1 MKDDDLQKYHR
12 IAMDNSELA
21 LRALRNGDIGKF
33 KELSERAFEYEKKAA
48 LGMYNQHVEPS
59 RSVLFRSAGYI
70 ALDNADF
77 IEAKKLYEYALEGD
91 VPGEISEELEEL
103 RTEIDRIQT
112 ENENLIQVALT
123 FLNNKP
129 KPITVQDIESDI
141 ERALGAFKEN
151 EINRDYVSEYLRR
164 QFSIDSDKHTILD
177 EGYEPWI
184 DARKGE
190 VDKRFWERY
199 KNYLLKDQKWAPDT
213 VDKLD
218 DITDDVLDRLKNPKT
233 EGDWDKRGMVVGQV
247 QSGKTSNYIGLMSK
261 AADYGY
267 KIIVVLAGLTKDLR
281 SQTQLRTD
289 LGFLGWDTQ
298 VDRESPGESRNFG
311 VSKYDSRPQAHYLTT
326 SALDGDFKSTSR
338 RIVGVNPRVA
348 GHLVLVVKKNPT
360 VLKEFIRW
368 FSDLGDEL
376 GDGKKLVK
384 RLPLLVIDDEADNA
398 SINISP
404 NTVSTINGLIRSLLS
419 LFQQSAY
426 VGYTATPFAN
436 VFIPLTEDEDDIS
449 RGLNV
454 RLSEFW
460 KYSGRDLFPKD
471 FILNIP
477 APSNYIGPKEIFGLD
492 GEISSEPD
500 KEYQGLPLLKEI
512 KPIEYSVYF
521 PDKHKKDDPL
531 PDNLPESLKLAI
543 KSFILTCAIR
553 RARGQIKVHNS
564 MLVHVTRF
572 VRWQNKIASLIN
584 RLLKNWQQQIQYSQG
599 TIVSELK
606 ELYDKEFYAIT
617 DMVIEDERYDDTIIR
632 HLDWFEVETQL
643 KKSSAKIKVRAIHG
657 DSTQEGLEGFE
668 NISSLDYYQYRHTG
682 LSVIAVGGNKLSR
695 GLTLEGLSVSYYLRA
710 SVMYDTLMQMG
721 RWFGYRHGYLD
732 LCRLYT
738 SGELIK
744 WYKYITVAS
753 EELREEFEQMKRERK
768 SPKNFGIK
776 VRRSPGVLKITAT
789 NKMRSSQEMQLT
801 YSDKLRETWCF
812 KRDRKLIN
820 DNYKHTYSIINSL
833 EPPIFKNGQ
842 QFVWQGENNFETVL
856 QFLRGYTADNRVDHQ
871 KIIEYISE
879 QSKHNFLV
887 NWTIVLISNQQNKR
901 SNLFK
906 INDEYISV
914 GLTMRSDS
922 RSGNGDYYEVAKS
935 HIIDPKHEYIDF
947 NTRGKLF
954 EKALELTVE
963 DWKRSERK
971 NKKKE
976 APVTPTGKNIRALRP
991 VQNGLLLV
999 YPLDPKPNGWE
1010 DSDLEIPIVG
1020 YAISFPKNDSDKK
1033 LTYEVNEVF
1042 MKEFDYEIEDFED
1055 LDIEE

>member
-1 MKDDDLQKYHR
+1 MTNDDLQKYHR

-21 LRALRNGDIGKF
+21 LRALRNGDMDKF

-48 LGMYNQHVEPS
+48 LGLYNQHIEPS
-59 RSVLFRSAGYI
+59 RSILFRSAGYI

-77 IEAKKLYEYALEGD
+77 LEARKLHEYALEGD
-91 VPGEISEELEEL
+91 VPGELNEELDEL

-112 ENENLIQVALT
+112 ENESLIQVALT
-123 FLNNKP
+123 FLNIRP
-129 KPITVQDIESDI
+129 KPVSIQEIENDID
-141 ERALGAFKEN
+141 RALGSFKKK
-151 EINRDYVSEYLRR
+151 EINRDYVTEYLRR
-164 QFSIDSDKHTILD
+164 QFSIDSDNHVILD

-184 DARKGE
+184 HTRKGE

-199 KNYLLKDQKWAPDT
+199 KNYLLKDQRWAPDT

-218 DITDDVLDRLKNPKT
+218 DITDDVLDHLKNPRT
-233 EGDWDKRGMVVGQV
+233 TGDWDKRGMVVGQV

-267 KIIVVLAGLTKDLR
+267 KTIIVLAGLTKDLR
-281 SQTQLRTD
+281 AQTQLRTD

-298 VDRESPGESRNFG
+298 VDRESPEDNRNFG

-338 RIVGVNPRVA
+338 RSVGVNPGVA
-348 GHLVLVVKKNPT
+348 GHMVLVVKKNPT
-360 VLKEFIRW
+360 VLKEFIKW
-368 FSDLGDEL
+368 FSERGDEL

-404 NTVSTINGLIRSLLS
+404 ETISTINGLIRSLLS

-454 RLSEFW
+454 RLPEFW

-477 APSNYIGPKEIFGLD
+477 PPSNYIGPKEIFGLEA
-492 GEISSEPD
+492 EISAEPE
-500 KEYQGLPLLKEI
+500 KAFTGLPLLKEI
-512 KPIEYSVYF
+512 ESIEYGAYF
-521 PDKHKKDDPL
+521 PNKHKMMDSMPEGL
-531 PDNLPESLKLAI
+531 PDSLKRAI

-564 MLVHVTRF
+564 MLIHVTRF

-584 RLLKNWQQQIQYSQG
+584 RLLKSWQQQIQYNQG
-599 TIVSELK
+599 TIISELK
-606 ELYDKEFYAIT
+606 ELYEKDFFPIT
-617 DMVIEDERYDDTIIR
+617 DKVIKDERYDDTIIR
-632 HLDWFEVETQL
+632 HLDWFEIETQL
-643 KKSSAKIKVRAIHG
+643 KKASAKIKVRAIHG
-657 DSTQEGLEGFE
+657 DSTQEGLDFD
-668 NISSLDYYQYRHTG
+668 NISSLDYYQYRRSG

-753 EELREEFEQMKRERK
+753 EELCGEFEQMKRERK
-768 SPKNFGIK
+768 SPRNFGIK
-776 VRRSPGVLKITAT
+776 VRRNPDVLKITAT

-812 KRDRKLIN
+812 KRDEKLFKS
-820 DNYKHTYSIINSL
+820 NYEHTYNLINSL
-833 EPPIFKNGQ
+833 SSPTVKNGQ
-842 QFVWQGENNFETVL
+842 QFVWQDENNSEIVL
-856 QFLRGYTADNRVDHQ
+856 RFLKGYEADNRIEHQ
-871 KIIEYISE
+871 KIMEYISE
-879 QSKHNFLV
+879 QTKINFLI
-887 NWTIVLISNQQNKR
+887 NWTVVFISNEKNKR
-901 SNLFK
+901 NDLFR
-906 INDEYISV
+906 INDEDISV

-922 RSGNGDYYEVAKS
+922 RSGEGNYYEVAKS

-947 NTRGKLF
+947 DVSGQSFKD
-954 EKALELTVE
+954 ALAQTTE
-963 DWKRSERK
+963 DWKISERK
-971 NKKKE
+971 NRKKD
-976 APVTPTGKNIRALRP
+976 PPITPTGKNIRALRH
-991 VQNGLLLV
+991 VQKGLLLI

-1010 DSDLEIPIVG
+1010 ESGLDIPIIG
-1020 YAISFPKNDSDKK
+1020 YAISFPKNEKDKK

-1055 LDIEE
+1055 VDI